1 MDHKN
6 HNYYKIWVLLF
17 IGWTVSYAD
26 RTITGPILTWM
37 IENNVSFLKN
47 VTDPHALAGLIGSLL
62 FTGYMLTQF
71 PGGTLGD
78 KYGHSTIIIISVF
91 WAGIVTILS
100 GFVTTLVGFI
110 LLRVL
115 VGLGEGVYYS
125 NDRCVVIENTPVEKR
140 SLGLGVVIAGLSVGI
155 TLGTILVP
163 VLINFGKDFL
173 GNEDAWRMP
182 FFIFGFLTL
191 LVGIMFL
198 LFLKNHKK
206 AQYLKASMEL
216 FLYSFLSLSVIMA
229 IYYLSTK
236 ISLPKWGVAVLELI
250 LAIIVIFIVFRKG
263 YKRFPE
269 VLNKNLIIMYV
280 SAISILWNLW
290 FFGFWSVAII
300 SSAADTTFM
309 KATLTA
315 AFNAGAGVIGFP
327 MGGWIS
333 DFVVKKGGSRKTL
346 LVVLTLL
353 QGILTFVF
361 GIYILYNG
369 NSMVIMGLIL
379 FITSLT
385 FNALQPVSH
394 ALTAELVIPKYK
406 GTAFGLWNLVGEI
419 GAVLSPV
426 INGTLR
432 DLSGN
437 WVWPIMLDAVLII
450 FSFFL
455 LLFINI
461 KKSTYN

>member
-1 MDHKN
+1 M
-6 HNYYKIWVLLF
+6 
-17 IGWTVSYAD
+17 
-26 RTITGPILTWM
+26 R
-37 IENNVSFLKN
+37 
-47 VTDPHALAGLIGSLL
+47 
-62 FTGYMLTQF
+62 
-71 PGGTLGD
+71 
-78 KYGHSTIIIISVF
+78 
-91 WAGIVTILS
+91 
-100 GFVTTLVGFI
+100 
-110 LLRVL
+110 
-115 VGLGEGVYYS
+115 
-125 NDRCVVIENTPVEKR
+125 
-140 SLGLGVVIAGLSVGI
+140 
-155 TLGTILVP
+155 
-163 VLINFGKDFL
+163 
-173 GNEDAWRMP
+173 
-182 FFIFGFLTL
+182 TL
-191 LVGIMFL
+191 LLCIFQLYLYCGI
-198 LFLKNHKK
+198 
-206 AQYLKASMEL
+206 
-216 FLYSFLSLSVIMA
+216 
-229 IYYLSTK
+229 
-236 ISLPKWGVAVLELI
+236 
-250 LAIIVIFIVFRKG
+250 
-263 YKRFPE
+263 
-269 VLNKNLIIMYV
+269 
-280 SAISILWNLW
+280 
-290 FFGFWSVAII
+290 FGFWSVAII

-461 KKSTYN
+461 KKSTYK